1 MTEIKVLKISDC
13 SLELKREI
21 ITNEANINK
30 FIDGIKALKTRVF
43 DFSTK
48 EGIKEA
54 KELKTEA
61 NKFVK
66 ELKEFCDPLE
76 ADGKKVAEA
85 RSKIT
90 TTLATGKEAVIDQIL
105 APVLEREEK
114 IKVIKSKLFVPSLD
128 SSSNA
133 AKLAEIE
140 SLKDYKWLAYEEEAT
155 KLLDQ
160 HKQFL
165 SNEKI
170 KFDEQERLAKE
181 EAEKAKLAREE
192 AIRIEA
198 ETKAKLASQ
207 KEIDEANARVE
218 AIKVEAGRKIEEI
231 KNAITND
238 IFKLQII
245 SEEPVVAVGSFS
257 TSKDKEHQA
266 KIHNK
271 IVEDMYCL
279 LGHIDGSKARE
290 VAKHVIKAIAKG
302 EIRNLKITYNDGQN

>member
-1 MTEIKVLKISDC
+1 MSEIAKILKISDC

-30 FIDGIKALKTRVF
+30 FIDGIKAFKTRVF

-61 NKFVK
+61 NKFLK
-66 ELKEFCDPLE
+66 ELKGFCDPLE

-90 TTLATGKEAVIDQIL
+90 TTLASGKEAVIDQIL

-140 SLKDYKWLAYEEEAT
+140 SLKDYKWLAFEEEAT
-155 KLLDQ
+155 QLIEQ
-160 HKQFL
+160 HKSFL

-181 EAEKAKLAREE
+181 EAEKARVAREE

-198 ETKAKLASQ
+198 ETKAKLAAQ

-218 AIKVEAGRKIEEI
+218 AIKAESERKIEEV
-231 KNAITND
+231 KSAITSD
-238 IFKLQII
+238 ISKLQ
-245 SEEPVVAVGSFS
+245 EPVKIAVGSFS
-257 TSKDKEHQA
+257 TSKDKERQA
-266 KIHNK
+266 KIHNEVLLDLK
-271 IVEDMYCL
+271 DVGITDDEIAKEIV
-279 LGHIDGSKARE
+279 
-290 VAKHVIKAIAKG
+290 KAIAKG
-302 EIRNLKITYNDGQN
+302 KIRNLKIIY

>member
-1 MTEIKVLKISDC
+1 MSEITKILKVCDIE
-13 SLELKREI
+13 LELKREI
-21 ITNEANINK
+21 ITNEANIDK
-30 FIDGIKALKTRVF
+30 FINGIKALKTRVF

-128 SSSNA
+128 SNSNA
-133 AKLAEIE
+133 AKLAEVE
-140 SLKDYKWLAYEEEAT
+140 GLKDYKWLAFEEEA
-155 KLLDQ
+155 LQLIEQ

-165 SNEKI
+165 LNEKI

-181 EAEKAKLAREE
+181 AAEKARIEKEEAIRVEAEAKAKLA
-192 AIRIEA
+192 A
-198 ETKAKLASQ
+198 Q
-207 KEIDEANARVE
+207 KEIDEANARAEKAKIDAE
-218 AIKVEAGRKIEEI
+218 AKVEQIVSQYRPATISTPKPAQVDLTIERQKVVHNEI
-231 KNAITND
+231 LLDLKDIGITD
-238 IFKLQII
+238 D
-245 SEEPVVAVGSFS
+245 ETVGY
-257 TSKDKEHQA
+257 DLAKE
-266 KIHNK
+266 
-271 IVEDMYCL
+271 IV
-279 LGHIDGSKARE
+279 
-290 VAKHVIKAIAKG
+290 KAIAKG
-302 EIRNLKITYNDGQN
+302 EIRNLKITY

>member
-30 FIDGIKALKTRVF
+30 FIDRIKALKTRVF

-105 APVLEREEK
+105 APVIEREEK
-114 IKVIKSKLFVPSLD
+114 IKVIKGKLFVPSLD
-128 SSSNA
+128 SSSNV

-155 KLLDQ
+155 QLLEQ

-165 SNEKI
+165 LNEKI
-170 KFDEQERLAKE
+170 KFDKQERLAKE
-181 EAEKAKLAREE
+181 EAEKARLAREE

-198 ETKAKLASQ
+198 ETKAKLAAQ

-218 AIKVEAGRKIEEI
+218 AIKVEAERKIEEV

-238 IFKLQII
+238 ISKLQ
-245 SEEPVVAVGSFS
+245 EPVVAVGSFS
-257 TSKDKEHQA
+257 TSKDKEYQA
-266 KIHNK
+266 KIHNEVLLDLK
-271 IVEDMYCL
+271 NVGITDDETVGYDLAKEIV
-279 LGHIDGSKARE
+279 
-290 VAKHVIKAIAKG
+290 KAIVKG
-302 EIRNLKITYNDGQN
+302 EIRNLKIIY

>member
-1 MTEIKVLKISDC
+1 MSEITKILKVCDIE
-13 SLELKREI
+13 LELKREI
-21 ITNEANINK
+21 ITNEANIDK
-30 FIDGIKALKTRVF
+30 FINGIKALKTRVF

-128 SSSNA
+128 SNSNA
-133 AKLAEIE
+133 AKLAEVE
-140 SLKDYKWLAYEEEAT
+140 GLKDYKWLAFEEEA
-155 KLLDQ
+155 LQLIEQ

-165 SNEKI
+165 LNEKI

-181 EAEKAKLAREE
+181 AAEKVRIEKEEAIRVEAEAKAKLA
-192 AIRIEA
+192 A
-198 ETKAKLASQ
+198 Q
-207 KEIDEANARVE
+207 KEIDEANARAEKAKIDAE
-218 AIKVEAGRKIEEI
+218 AKVEQIVSQYRPATISTPKLAQIDLTIERQKVVHNEI
-231 KNAITND
+231 LKDLADFGLNNED
-238 IFKLQII
+238 F
-245 SEEPVVAVGSFS
+245 
-257 TSKDKEHQA
+257 SKD
-266 KIHNK
+266 
-271 IVEDMYCL
+271 L
-279 LGHIDGSKARE
+279 
-290 VAKHVIKAIAKG
+290 IKAIANGK
-302 EIRNLKITYNDGQN
+302 IRNLKITY

>member
-1 MTEIKVLKISDC
+1 MSEIAKILKISDC

-30 FIDGIKALKTRVF
+30 FIDGIKAFKTRVF

-61 NKFVK
+61 NKFLK

-90 TTLATGKEAVIDQIL
+90 TTLASGKEAVIDQIL

-128 SSSNA
+128 SNSNA

-140 SLKDYKWLAYEEEAT
+140 SLKDYKWLAFEEEAT
-155 KLLDQ
+155 QLIEQ
-160 HKQFL
+160 HKSFL

-181 EAEKAKLAREE
+181 EAEKARVAREE

-198 ETKAKLASQ
+198 ETKAKLAAQ
-207 KEIDEANARVE
+207 KEIDEANARVA
-218 AIKVEAGRKIEEI
+218 AIKAEAEKKIEEV

-238 IFKLQII
+238 ISKLQ
-245 SEEPVVAVGSFS
+245 EPVKATVGSFS

-266 KIHNK
+266 KIHNEILK
-271 IVEDMYCL
+271 DLADFGLNNEDF
-279 LGHIDGSKARE
+279 SKDL
-290 VAKHVIKAIAKG
+290 IKAIAKG
-302 EIRNLKITYNDGQN
+302 KIRNLKIIY

>member
-1 MTEIKVLKISDC
+1 MSEIKVLKISDC

-140 SLKDYKWLAYEEEAT
+140 SLKDYKWLAFEEEAT
-155 KLLDQ
+155 QLLEQ

-181 EAEKAKLAREE
+181 EAEKARLAREE

-198 ETKAKLASQ
+198 ETKAKLAAQ

-218 AIKVEAGRKIEEI
+218 AIKVEAERKIEEV
-231 KNAITND
+231 KNTITSD
-238 IFKLQII
+238 ISKLQ
-245 SEEPVVAVGSFS
+245 EPVVAVGSFS

-266 KIHNK
+266 KIHNE
-271 IVEDMYCL
+271 ILEDMYCL

-290 VAKHVIKAIAKG
+290 VAKYVIKAIAKG